1 MRTIIVI
8 DTQPPAF
15 IFIAGAILLPFLR
28 ERRLRRVFQLLIP
41 VIAFIDL
48 LYMPEG
54 TYWIYNF
61 LGYDLI
67 LGKVDKLS
75 MCFGYVF
82 VIMAFL
88 GMVYALHVRDTG
100 QHVAAFLYMGSTLG
114 VTFAGDIFTLFVFW
128 EIMAISSVFLI
139 WYQRDMAALAAGF
152 RYIMVHIFGGCSL
165 LAGIIIYVSNTGST
179 HFGFIE
185 YGGLASQLMLLGFI
199 INAAVPPFHAWL
211 SDAYPEATVTGSVF
225 LTAFTT
231 KSAVYVLLR
240 AFPGVELLVWLGAI
254 MAIYGVVYAVLE
266 NDIRR
271 LLAYHIISQVGY
283 MVCGVG
289 LGTEMAMN
297 GTTAHAFSHILY
309 KALLFMGVG
318 AVIQVTGRRK
328 LTELQGRNLYKQMP
342 ICLSLYMIGAFSI
355 SAVPLFNGF
364 VSKTMVVAAA
374 GELHRPIIHLLLHL
388 ASIGTFLHT
397 GLKLPYG
404 TWFGRVPEGEKVEEI
419 EASEPPLNMLVAM
432 GMAAFLCIFT
442 GIYPKILYN
451 ILPYPVHYHPYTTS
465 NVVAMMQLLLL
476 TAGAFWLYIDKLGGE
491 ATISVDTD
499 WFYRKPGMLF
509 LWFVSHPLQ
518 NLRVGLQHL
527 LSRTVANVASLSKN
541 PILLPEIAIR
551 YIHLRIINRFYHIF
565 GLAEDKVEELK
576 ELESRYDAIRKITY
590 DKDVYRRPIGLGVLL
605 AIVLLFL
612 YGLVYF
618 FTSR

>member
-1 MRTIIVI
+1 MIEIV
-8 DTQPPAF
+8 PPAF
-15 IFIAGAILLPFLR
+15 IFILGALLLPLIR
-28 ERRLRRVFQLLIP
+28 GRRLRSVLQILIP
-41 VIAFIDL
+41 VVAFVDL

-54 TYWIYNF
+54 TYWIYQF
-61 LGYDLI
+61 LGFELV
-67 LGKVDKLS
+67 LGRVDKLS

-82 VIMAFL
+82 VIMSFL

-100 QHVAAFLYMGSTLG
+100 QHMAAFLYMGSTLG
-114 VTFAGDIFTLFVFW
+114 VTFAGDLFTLFAFW
-128 EIMAISSVFLI
+128 EIMAVSSVFLV
-139 WYQRDMAALAAGF
+139 WYQRDTAALDAGF
-152 RYIMVHIFGGCSL
+152 RYIMVHLFGGCAL
-165 LAGIIIYVSNTGST
+165 LAGIIIHVVNTGST
-179 HFGFIE
+179 QFSLID
-185 YGGLASQLMLLGFI
+185 YGGLASQFILLGFI

-254 MAIYGVVYAVLE
+254 MAVYGVVYAVLE

-289 LGTEMAMN
+289 LGSEMAMN
-297 GTTAHAFSHILY
+297 GSTAHAFCHILY
-309 KALLFMGVG
+309 KALLFMGAA

-342 ICLSLYMIGAFSI
+342 ICFSLYMIGGFSI

-374 GELHRPIIHLLLHL
+374 GELHRPAIHLLLHL

-404 TWFGRVPEGEKVEEI
+404 TWFGRAPKGEEVEEI
-419 EASEPPLNMLVAM
+419 EAHEPPLNMLIAM
-432 GMAAFLCIFT
+432 GMTAFLCIFT
-442 GIYPKILYN
+442 GVYPKVLYT
-451 ILPYPVHYHPYTTS
+451 ILPYPVDFHPYTPYK
-465 NVVAMMQLLLL
+465 VIAMMQLLLL
-476 TAGAFWLYIDKLGGE
+476 TAAAFWIYIDKLGGE

-499 WFYRKPGMLF
+499 WFYRKPGLLL
-509 LWFVSHPLQ
+509 LWFCIHPLQ
-518 NLRVGLQHL
+518 NLRLALQK
-527 LSRTVANVASLSKN
+527 SVTGMVAGVASLSRN
-541 PILLPEIAIR
+541 PILLPEIALR
-551 YIHLRIINRFYHIF
+551 YLHLKAVKGLYHIS
-565 GLAEDKVEELK
+565 GPSEERAEQLRDLETRIGELRDLA
-576 ELESRYDAIRKITY
+576 YDEN
-590 DKDVYRRPIGLGVLL
+590 VYRRPIGLGVLL
-605 AIVLLFL
+605 AIILLFF
-612 YGLVYF
+612 YGLIYYI
-618 FTSR
+618 RLR